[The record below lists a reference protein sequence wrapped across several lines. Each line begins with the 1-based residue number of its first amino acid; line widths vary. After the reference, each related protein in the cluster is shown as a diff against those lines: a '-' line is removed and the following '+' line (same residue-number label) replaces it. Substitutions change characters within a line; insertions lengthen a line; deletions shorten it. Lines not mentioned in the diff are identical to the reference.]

1 MRYLE
6 MALAFA
12 AVGFVIGNAALSFMT
27 MLLWRSGW
35 PRPRRAGAL
44 FLVRMA
50 PALGSTGLVLGIV
63 LPAFWVFEPRTT
75 TEAAGPALI
84 VFLLLA
90 AGLVGLGLYRAGR
103 SWHETRRLES
113 AWKAAA
119 TTPATPGLPLPGYR
133 VPSSLPF
140 AALVGVF
147 RPRLFVSGPFL
158 DSLSPGERQAVMD
171 HEAGHLRSFDNLKR
185 TVMKLAPD
193 WLSLTSVSRDI
204 EAAWAIAAEE
214 DADDHAAGPGRA
226 CSLDLASALLKAARA
241 TPLRC
246 APVSNFCD
254 GATIARRVARLL
266 QDPPEDPGPAR
277 RAAPEFVVVLA
288 LAGAVAP
295 LAVPALRAAYTLTE
309 AAVRLLQ

>member
-1 MRYLE
+1 

-12 AVGFVIGNAALSFMT
+12 AVGFVTGNAAVSLLTF
-27 MLLWRSGW
+27 LLWRSGW

-44 FLVRMA
+44 FLMRMA
-50 PALGSTGLVLGIV
+50 PAIGSVGLVLGIV
-63 LPAFWVFEPRTT
+63 LPAFWAFEPRGT
-75 TEAAGPALI
+75 TEAAGSTLI
-84 VFLLLA
+84 VFMLLA
-90 AGLVGLGLYRAGR
+90 AALVGLGLHRAAR
-103 SWHETRRLES
+103 SWLETRRLER

-119 TTPATPGLPLPGYR
+119 TARGAAGLPLRGYR
-133 VPSSLPF
+133 VSSSLPF

-158 DSLSPGERQAVMD
+158 DSLSPGERRAVMD

-185 TVMKLAPD
+185 TVMKLSPD
-193 WLSLTSVSRDI
+193 WLSLTPVSRDI

-214 DADDHAAGPGRA
+214 AADDHAAGFGRA

-241 TPLRC
+241 MPLRC

-266 QDPPEDPGPAR
+266 QDRSEGPGLAR
-277 RAAPEFVVVLA
+277 RAGPGFVWVLV
-288 LAGAVAP
+288 LAGAGAL
-295 LAVPALRAAYTLTE
+295 LAVPALEAAYAVTE